1 MHGMVSSDEGFT
13 WFDAVLEERC
23 DVALPFED
31 GALSPGLFDLSP
43 GVCPTGVTLTSCR
56 GTVSSEALGTFGD
69 LTEDFG
75 CGMSALAAKVDISDW
90 RAEATLPGS
99 ISTGRVPL
107 VGEAL
112 DALISDLLA
121 DSTTPLC
128 ARGSLPGWA
137 RCDFRRFLD
146 IVSG

>member
-1 MHGMVSSDEGFT
+1 MGDGI
-13 WFDAVLEERC
+13 ARR
-23 DVALPFED
+23 ALPSLLIPEPRSTVSLPLD
-31 GALSPGLFDLSP
+31 ELLSRGLPMALPLGLLLDLT

-56 GTVSSEALGTFGD
+56 VT
-69 LTEDFG
+69 
-75 CGMSALAAKVDISDW
+75 LAAKVDISDW

-107 VGEAL
+107 VGETL
-112 DALISDLLA
+112 DALINDLLA